1 MDSSFFTFNVL
12 LSNPADFEGGEI
24 YIFSP
29 QQTQKHFARHETM
42 STGQKDAWVHG
53 LDEQLPKVAGYG
65 CGDTLAFTGDRHLHG
80 TLPVTGGERVVLTFF
95 FERLP
100 GAAGAMG
107 RRCDGCGAWRERADY
122 SKKQCRRRRPSARAP
137 TLRLG
142 PEG

>member
-53 LDEQLPKVAGYG
+53 LDEQLPKVAGYQA
-65 CGDTLAFTGDRHLHG
+65 TAAATPWPSRG
-80 TLPVTGGERVVLTFF
+80 TVTSIGRYPLPE
-95 FERLP
+95 
-100 GAAGAMG
+100 
-107 RRCDGCGAWRERADY
+107 
-122 SKKQCRRRRPSARAP
+122 S
-137 TLRLG
+137 LR
-142 PEG
+142 